1 MAIVRVF
8 NESKRKH
15 ELQTTTI
22 KDKYYGVV
30 KHIKPSKKKK
40 KNMTNSNKYSVKMSS
55 LR

>member
-22 KDKYYGVV
+22 KINITVLLNISN
-30 KHIKPSKKKK
+30 HLKKKK
-40 KNMTNSNKYSVKMSS
+40 KHDKFK
-55 LR
+55 